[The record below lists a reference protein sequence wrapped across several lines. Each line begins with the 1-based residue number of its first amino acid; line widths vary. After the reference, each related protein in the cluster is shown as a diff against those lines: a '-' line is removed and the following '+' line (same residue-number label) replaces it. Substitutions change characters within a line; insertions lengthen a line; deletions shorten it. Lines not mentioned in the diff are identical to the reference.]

1 MQQFET
7 PEPVDLTVRNR
18 SGWIEI
24 TAHDA
29 PTTTV
34 DLVALTPD
42 SEDLVQGTRVEA
54 TAVEGSQRVL
64 VEVPEDSGGVRWL
77 ARGSGVGFRWN
88 SRGYGVGVRIQV
100 PPASRLHIQAASA
113 DVRAE
118 GRYGKSRLHTASGD
132 VSLDMVAGNAE
143 LETSSGEV
151 RVEQVDGALRAYTA
165 SGDIQIG
172 RVGGTLHLRSASGS
186 QTVARVDGSA
196 ECESASGD
204 IHVGQAHG
212 TFMARA
218 ASGDI
223 VVRESHDALQLQ
235 SQSGDLEVR
244 WLQQGQASL
253 QSISGD
259 ILVGIAAGSRVAV
272 NARTRSGDVESEI
285 PLSELPAGDDTGP
298 LVDLRAHAISGDVRI
313 VRAHRAASAV

>member
-7 PEPVDLTVRNR
+7 PQPVDLTVRNR

-29 PTTTV
+29 PTTSV

-42 SEDLVQGTRVEA
+42 SEELVQGTRVEA
-54 TAVEGSQRVL
+54 TAADGGHRVL

-77 ARGSGVGFRWN
+77 SRGSGVGFRWN
-88 SRGYGVGVRIQV
+88 SRGYGVGVRITV
-100 PPASRLHIQAASA
+100 PQDSRLTILAASA
-113 DVRAE
+113 DVRAQ
-118 GRYGKSRLHTASGD
+118 GRYGKSRLHAASGD
-132 VSLDMVAGNAE
+132 VSLELVGSDAE
-143 LETSSGEV
+143 VETASGEV
-151 RVEQVDGALRAYTA
+151 RVEQVNGSLRAYTA

-172 RVGGTLHLRSASGS
+172 QVGGTLHLRSASGS
-186 QTVARVDGSA
+186 QMVTRVDGRA

-204 IHVGQAHG
+204 IHVGQAQG
-212 TFMARA
+212 PFLARA

-244 WLQQGQASL
+244 WLKQGQANL

-259 ILVGIAAGSRVAV
+259 ITVGIAAGSRLAV
-272 NARTRSGDVESEI
+272 NAHTRSGDVESEI
-285 PLSELPAGDDTGP
+285 PLSDVPAGDEGGP

-313 VRAHRAASAV
+313 VRAHPTASAV